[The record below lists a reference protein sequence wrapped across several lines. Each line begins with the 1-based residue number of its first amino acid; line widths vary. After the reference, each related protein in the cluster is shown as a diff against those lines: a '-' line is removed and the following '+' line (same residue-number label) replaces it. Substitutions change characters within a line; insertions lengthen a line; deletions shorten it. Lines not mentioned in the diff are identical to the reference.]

1 MGKRVKRIEPSIWKM
16 DDGKYQVD
24 YYDPYGR
31 RRYRH
36 LDRLHDARNFKA
48 KVRDERRRGEY
59 IDPRRSRERFQIIA
73 EKWLETK
80 VDKKPKTFASYESS
94 LRVHVLPLFGAMPL
108 ASIQRED
115 IQAWIAKM
123 RAKGKSSSTIRK
135 AYQTCQRS

>member
-1 MGKRVKRIEPSIWKM
+1 
-16 DDGKYQVD
+16 
-24 YYDPYGR
+24 
-31 RRYRH
+31 
-36 LDRLHDARNFKA
+36 
-48 KVRDERRRGEY
+48 VRDERRRGEY
-59 IDPRRSRERFQIIA
+59 VDPRRSRERFQIIA